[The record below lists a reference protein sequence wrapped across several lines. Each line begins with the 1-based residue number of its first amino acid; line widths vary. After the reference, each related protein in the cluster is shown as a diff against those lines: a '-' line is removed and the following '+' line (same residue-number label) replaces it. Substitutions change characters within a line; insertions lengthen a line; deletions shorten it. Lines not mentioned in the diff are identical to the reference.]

1 MTYMH
6 VLQDRREK
14 LWKKTGENVQCK
26 TPLMQLK
33 DGIREKGKRKNCHV
47 FSQKKRRGSG
57 VERQNKNDANA

>member
-14 LWKKTGENVQCK
+14 LWKKTGEKVQCK
-26 TPLMQLK
+26 TPLMQVK

-47 FSQKKRRGSG
+47 FSQKKGVG
-57 VERQNKNDANA
+57 VE